1 MPGFHFQTI
10 FFIIELP
17 LSIVPPLSSES
28 HMGEQNGK
36 SNLPMPMVIAA
47 ANKARCLPKVPTIS
61 VPDGDS
67 DVVFSSETKTNGQA
81 TNEGTNKNVGGVR
94 CGLMQLA
101 VAVASPRKSTPNT
114 TANDGITQ
122 RF

>member
-1 MPGFHFQTI
+1 MISNFLEMLGFHLQTI

-61 VPDGDS
+61 VPDSQS
-67 DVVFSSETKTNGQA
+67 DAMIPLETRNNGQPN
-81 TNEGTNKNVGGVR
+81 NEGTNRSTGGVKCR
-94 CGLMQLA
+94 FDGLMTFLKT
-101 VAVASPRKSTPNT
+101 SP
-114 TANDGITQ
+114 
-122 RF
+122 FF